1 LKYKVNKY
9 FLIVCYVFLIIFEKK
24 ETMKILGYILKAVS
38 IILLAIS
45 VVSIFNVISGIYDHR
60 NEDFAFLIGY
70 IIGSIIALFLI
81 FWGSISLLKYSNKL
95 ILKSN
100 SRSEISNIGED
111 L

>member
-1 LKYKVNKY
+1 
-9 FLIVCYVFLIIFEKK
+9 
-24 ETMKILGYILKAVS
+24 MKILGYILKTVS

-45 VVSIFNVISGIYDHR
+45 IMSIFNTIYGIYDHR

-70 IIGSIIALFLI
+70 IVGSIIALFLI
-81 FWGSISLLKYSNKL
+81 FWGSISLLKYSNRL